1 MAPVMLS
8 FIAMRCRVLLIVGSI
23 VVSLGSPGG
32 ASAPAHAASGP
43 PAGATSQPRF
53 IREAQRALGELGYR
67 PGPIDGVVGPR
78 TRDALAR
85 YQRSQKIPETG
96 YLDAE
101 TMVRLDIH
109 ERVSRPAARL
119 ESEISRPWSPRGGA
133 PPGRLR
139 SPTES

>member
-1 MAPVMLS
+1 
-8 FIAMRCRVLLIVGSI
+8 MRWRAFFSVGAI

-32 ASAPAHAASGP
+32 PGGACGPAHAASAL

-53 IREAQRALGELGYR
+53 IREAQRALEELGYR

-78 TRDALAR
+78 TQGALVR
-85 YQRSQKIPETG
+85 YQRSERIPVTG

-109 ERVSRPAARL
+109 ERVSRPASRL
-119 ESEISRPWSPRGGA
+119 ASELSRTFEA
-133 PPGRLR
+133 DPGRAAVA
-139 SPTES
+139 TH